1 MSLAIITG
9 ASGLV
14 GSETAKF
21 LLNKGFEVLGID
33 NNERKK
39 LFGKD
44 GDTNKIKKELIK
56 NFKNYKHFNLDI
68 RNISGLEKIF
78 KKYNKNIDFIL
89 HAAAQPSHDWAY
101 KDIRTDF
108 SINSIG
114 TLNMLELTKKYCPES
129 VFIFTSTNKV
139 YGDNP
144 NRLNFIETKYRW
156 SVNKKQKYYKGI
168 DETMSIDNCKHSL
181 FGVSKAYA
189 DLLVQEYNKNFGIKT
204 ACFRAGCITGPNHS
218 GAKLHGF
225 LSYLVKSCVKNREY
239 QLIGYKGK
247 QVRDNI
253 HSYDLTN
260 AFWFFYKKP
269 VNNAVFNIGGSN
281 YSNCSILEAI
291 NYIENKL
298 KIKVNKKIIPYPR
311 VGDHQWYISNINKFK
326 KTYPKFKLTYN
337 TGRILDEILESYVF
351 KSNNQIK

>member
-9 ASGLV
+9 ANGLV

-33 NNERKK
+33 NNERKR

-44 GDTNKIKKELIK
+44 GDTGKIKRELIK

-139 YGDNP
+139 Y
-144 NRLNFIETKYRW
+144 
-156 SVNKKQKYYKGI
+156 
-168 DETMSIDNCKHSL
+168 
-181 FGVSKAYA
+181 
-189 DLLVQEYNKNFGIKT
+189 
-204 ACFRAGCITGPNHS
+204 
-218 GAKLHGF
+218 
-225 LSYLVKSCVKNREY
+225 
-239 QLIGYKGK
+239 
-247 QVRDNI
+247 
-253 HSYDLTN
+253 
-260 AFWFFYKKP
+260 
-269 VNNAVFNIGGSN
+269 
-281 YSNCSILEAI
+281 
-291 NYIENKL
+291 
-298 KIKVNKKIIPYPR
+298 
-311 VGDHQWYISNINKFK
+311 
-326 KTYPKFKLTYN
+326 
-337 TGRILDEILESYVF
+337 
-351 KSNNQIK
+351 